1 MTKDFIALT
10 DRYIA
15 ATYARYP
22 IALVR
27 GEGCMVWDSEGK
39 KYCDFVSGLA
49 VNNLGHSHPRIIE
62 AIRRQAGELIH
73 VSNLYHIPQQTEL
86 ARMLVENSFADK
98 VFFCN
103 SGAEAN
109 EAAIKLTRRYH
120 NDRGKGDRYEI
131 ITMTNSF
138 HGRTMATITATGQE
152 KFHKGFEPLVPGF
165 KYVPFNDL
173 SATEAAL
180 TKNTCAVMVEPIQGE
195 GGVNL
200 PAEGY
205 LKGLREM
212 CDAHNLLLIFDEVQ
226 TGIGRTGEL
235 FAYENYGVI
244 PDIMTL
250 AKSLGGG
257 VAIGA
262 MLAKGNIIKSFIP
275 GTHAA
280 TFGGNP
286 LACSAGIAALKAIME
301 EGIISNC
308 KRVGAYFIEKLTGLK
323 EKYSFILDIRGK
335 GLMIGLELDFPGKDI
350 TITCMEKGF
359 LINCT
364 MENVLRFLPPLI
376 IGEREV
382 DQLIDIL
389 DGIFMGKVPKVS

>member
-1 MTKDFIALT
+1 MTEDFITLT

-15 ATYARYP
+15 STYTRYP

-39 KYCDFVSGLA
+39 RYYDFVSGLA
-49 VNNLGHSHPRIIE
+49 VNNLGHSHPRIVE

-73 VSNLYHIPQQTEL
+73 VSNLYHILPQIEL
-86 ARMLVENSFADK
+86 ARILVENSFADK

-109 EAAIKLTRRYH
+109 EAAIKLTRRYYS
-120 NDRGKGDRYEI
+120 DQGKSDRYEI
-131 ITMTNSF
+131 ITMLNSF
-138 HGRTMATITATGQE
+138 HGRTIATITATGQE
-152 KFHKGFEPLVPGF
+152 KFQKGFGPLLPGF
-165 KYVPFNDL
+165 RYVPFNDL
-173 SATEAAL
+173 SGVEATL

-200 PAEGY
+200 PVEGY
-205 LKGLREM
+205 LKGLRDI

-257 VAIGA
+257 VPIGA
-262 MLAKGNIIKSFIP
+262 MLAKEDIMKSFTP

-286 LACSAGIAALKAIME
+286 LACTAGIATLKVIIE
-301 EGIISNC
+301 EGILSNC
-308 KRVGAYFIEKLTGLK
+308 KKVGSYFIERLIGLK
-323 EKYSFILDIRGK
+323 ERYPFIRDIRGK
-335 GLMIGLELDFPGKDI
+335 GLIIGLELDFPGKET
-350 TITCMEKGF
+350 TIACMERGF

-376 IGEREV
+376 IGEREI
-382 DQLIDIL
+382 DQLIDTL
-389 DGIFMGKVPKVS
+389 DEIFRAI

>member
-1 MTKDFIALT
+1 MTKDFITLT
-10 DRYIA
+10 DKYVA
-15 ATYARYP
+15 STYARYP
-22 IALVR
+22 IALVK
-27 GEGCMVWDSEGK
+27 GEGCIVWDSEGK
-39 KYCDFVSGLA
+39 KYYDFVSGLA
-49 VNNLGHSHPRIIE
+49 VNNLGHSHPRIVE
-62 AIRRQAGELIH
+62 AIRRQVGELIH

-109 EAAIKLTRRYH
+109 EAAIKLTRRYYH
-120 NDRGKGDRYEI
+120 DQGKEDRYEI

-138 HGRTMATITATGQE
+138 HGRTIATITATGQK
-152 KFHKGFEPLVPGF
+152 KFQKGFEPLLPGF

-173 SATEAAL
+173 SAVEGAL

-200 PAEGY
+200 PVEGY
-205 LKGLREM
+205 LKGLREI

-257 VAIGA
+257 VAVGA
-262 MLAKGNIIKSFIP
+262 MLAKGNIIKSFTP

-286 LACSAGIAALKAIME
+286 LACTAGIAALKTIME
-301 EGIISNC
+301 GGILSNC
-308 KRVGAYFIEKLTGLK
+308 KRVGAYFIERLMGLK
-323 EKYSFILDIRGK
+323 ERYSFILDIRGK

-350 TITCMEKGF
+350 TIACMDKGF

-364 MENVLRFLPPLI
+364 MEKVLRFLPPLI

-382 DQLIDIL
+382 DLLIDIL
-389 DGIFMGKVPKVS
+389 DEIFRA

>member
-1 MTKDFIALT
+1 MTKDFITLT
-10 DRYIA
+10 DKYLA
-15 ATYARYP
+15 STYARYP
-22 IALVR
+22 IALVK
-27 GEGCMVWDSEGK
+27 GEGCIVWDSEGK
-39 KYCDFVSGLA
+39 KYYDFVSGLA
-49 VNNLGHSHPRIIE
+49 VNNLGHSHPRIVE
-62 AIRRQAGELIH
+62 AIRRQVGELIH

-109 EAAIKLTRRYH
+109 EAAIKLTRRYYH
-120 NDRGKGDRYEI
+120 DQGKEDRYEI

-138 HGRTMATITATGQE
+138 HGRTIATITATGQK
-152 KFHKGFEPLVPGF
+152 KFQKGFEPLLPGF

-173 SATEAAL
+173 SAVEGAL

-200 PAEGY
+200 PVEGY
-205 LKGLREM
+205 LKGLREI

-257 VAIGA
+257 VAVGA
-262 MLAKGNIIKSFIP
+262 MLAKGNIIKSFTP

-286 LACSAGIAALKAIME
+286 LACTAGIAALKTIME
-301 EGIISNC
+301 GGILSNC
-308 KRVGAYFIEKLTGLK
+308 KRVGAYFIERLMGLK
-323 EKYSFILDIRGK
+323 ERYSFILDIRGK

-350 TITCMEKGF
+350 TIACMDKGF

-364 MENVLRFLPPLI
+364 MEKVLRFLPPLI

-382 DQLIDIL
+382 DLLIDIL
-389 DGIFMGKVPKVS
+389 DEIFRA